1 VFIALLASWAL
12 ARFSFEVPFSP
23 SVSPVLVVYLII
35 TALTML
41 IGLSNSRSILNNP
54 PLEVLRQEA

>member
-23 SVSPVLVVYLII
+23 SVGPVVLVYLII
-35 TALTML
+35 TALTMV